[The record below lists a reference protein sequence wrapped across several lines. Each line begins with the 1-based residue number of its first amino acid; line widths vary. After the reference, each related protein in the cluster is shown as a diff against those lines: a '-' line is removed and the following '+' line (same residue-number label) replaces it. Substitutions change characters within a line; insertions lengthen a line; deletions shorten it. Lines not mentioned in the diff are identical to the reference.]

1 MNKTEIKQ
9 IILEEI
15 EAALEEMNMS
25 PEMMAA
31 DSRPEEDD
39 FAFDKMDGE
48 MYDDAGDPMEAVN
61 EDLRGLMAQGEKM
74 VAFANK
80 QSGYEGGVS
89 SPVRGVLAAMTVA
102 GAPDFDGDEDLKAYW
117 TRRLTK
123 AIETQKGRKYMS
135 GLNENIQQY
144 IDREDDISDIRGKK
158 AGKDYKTIRIDF
170 NKPMGGSLKN
180 AVSSY
185 ARKKYGDNI
194 DLDWRDS
201 QEVEIDINRDLN
213 EMARTSNIFK
223 LSQNASLKD
232 VLQFM
237 QRVNDVLKTYKSP
250 GQKRPKKRFTPE
262 EMKALATAMLKP
274 EGFTSKDVIAATSY
288 TSPAQA
294 NKFLAA
300 LEQKGLITITSVLK
314 KSLVPDRDP
323 NAPETRGRKAQS
335 AEFDIAD
342 DPTGM
347 DFSDFDDLDLSD
359 PTSLYENKNN
369 NNMSDNL
376 TNYIKKVI
384 NEAKNPLAAK
394 LKEVEAQGRIA
405 ALESKL
411 AAIQEMIEETN
422 GRLTRIDEDN
432 EFSEMMDKKAVK
444 DVRKQLKELERAEAK
459 LQKEYD
465 KVSGGRKKETVV
477 DEDMPITNDE
487 VAEET
492 LDNAVDEVELEEDDL
507 RFEGLNGVHDL
518 KPMVTMNESTLRM
531 QKLAGL
537 ITESDIKKKN

>member
-48 MYDDAGDPMEAVN
+48 MYDDAGDPM
-61 EDLRGLMAQGEKM
+61 D
-74 VAFANK
+74 
-80 QSGYEGGVS
+80 
-89 SPVRGVLAAMTVA
+89 
-102 GAPDFDGDEDLKAYW
+102 
-117 TRRLTK
+117 
-123 AIETQKGRKYMS
+123 
-135 GLNENIQQY
+135 
-144 IDREDDISDIRGKK
+144 
-158 AGKDYKTIRIDF
+158 
-170 NKPMGGSLKN
+170 
-180 AVSSY
+180 
-185 ARKKYGDNI
+185 
-194 DLDWRDS
+194 
-201 QEVEIDINRDLN
+201 

-274 EGFTSKDVIAATSY
+274 EGFTSKDVIAVTSY

-347 DFSDFDDLDLSD
+347 DFSDFDNLDLSD
-359 PTSLYENKNN
+359 PTSLYENQNNNN
-369 NNMSDNL
+369 NNMSNNL

-405 ALESKL
+405 SLESKL

-422 GRLTRIDEDN
+422 SRLTRIDEDN

-477 DEDMPITNDE
+477 DEDYDE
-487 VAEET
+487 DS
-492 LDNAVDEVELEEDDL
+492 LDNAVDEVEIEEDNM

-518 KPMVTMNESTLRM
+518 KPMVTMNESIKRM
-531 QKLAGL
+531 QKLANL
-537 ITESDIKKKN
+537 RD

>member
-1 MNKTEIKQ
+1 MNKAKDSSS
-9 IILEEI
+9 LE
-15 EAALEEMNMS
+15 
-25 PEMMAA
+25 
-31 DSRPEEDD
+31 D
-39 FAFDKMDGE
+39 
-48 MYDDAGDPMEAVN
+48 
-61 EDLRGLMAQGEKM
+61 
-74 VAFANK
+74 
-80 QSGYEGGVS
+80 
-89 SPVRGVLAAMTVA
+89 
-102 GAPDFDGDEDLKAYW
+102 
-117 TRRLTK
+117 
-123 AIETQKGRKYMS
+123 
-135 GLNENIQQY
+135 IQQY
-144 IDREDDISDIRGKK
+144 IDSEDDISDIRGKK

-237 QRVNDVLKTYKSP
+237 QRVNDVLKVYKSP

-274 EGFTSKDVIAATSY
+274 EGFTSKDVIAVTSY

-335 AEFDIAD
+335 AEFDTAD

-347 DFSDFDDLDLSD
+347 DFSDFDNLDLSD

-405 ALESKL
+405 SLESKL

-422 GRLTRIDEDN
+422 SRLTRIDEDN

-518 KPMVTMNESTLRM
+518 KPMVTMNESLLRM